1 MNKLSTIKELKSFLL
16 LWLSQTVS
24 ELGTAMTDYALVIWA
39 YQKTGMAS
47 SVTMLAFCMFLPTIL
62 FRFIAGTYVDRRNKK
77 RIMLTADLFAATGS
91 LIVLGLHT
99 GSMLEIWHLYLI
111 NIVLSFMNSF
121 QESASFVAISLIVPQ
136 KHYARIGGLQ
146 GITGSIVS
154 ILAPAL
160 GSILLVVG
168 GLRLVLICD
177 LASFAVAFFVLL
189 FLVKIPE
196 NARGNGENEPFL
208 KSCRDGIGFL
218 RENKALLHLT
228 LFIAVVNLLAKL
240 GNDGLLAPFV
250 LGRSGNDQR
259 VLGMVQAA
267 TSAGILIGSIVMT
280 LLKPVKK
287 KARLIFLACAFICFT
302 EVVMSLSA
310 HPAVWSISNFMG
322 YTAAVIMGAN
332 LTVILREKVP
342 VQMQGRVFSAHDTL
356 KNCTN
361 PVGLLLSGYLADYI
375 FEPFM
380 KTESP
385 VQSVLSRLFGS
396 GSGSGIAVL
405 FFIVGITGVLLSIT
419 RMRKTVYLELDHSG

>member
-77 RIMLTADLFAATGS
+77 RIMLTADLIAATGS

-160 GSILLVVG
+160 GSILLVAG

-259 VLGMVQAA
+259 VLGMVQVA

-385 VQSVLSRLFGS
+385 VQSVLSRFFGS